1 MYDISSMN
9 CTVDIDQKENYLH
22 AVVKGETS
30 LSNANACFNE
40 IYGACIFYRCSKV
53 LIESHLTGASL
64 DSIEMFDLVKKNY
77 VKANS
82 IGMRLAIVDMVT
94 DHDMRG
100 LKFGENLALISG
112 MSIRLF
118 KDLNE
123 TEMIDWLLE
132 K

>member
-1 MYDISSMN
+1 MN

-22 AVVKGETS
+22 AIVKGETS

-40 IYGACIFYRCSKV
+40 MYGACIFYRCSKV
-53 LIESHLTGASL
+53 LIESHLQGASL
-64 DSIEMFDLVKKNY
+64 DSIEMCDLVKKNN

-82 IGMRLAIVDMVT
+82 IGMHIAIVDMVT

-112 MSIRLF
+112 MNVRLF
-118 KDLNE
+118 KDLNAPA
-123 TEMIDWLLE
+123 MIEWLSE

>member
-1 MYDISSMN
+1 MN

-22 AVVKGETS
+22 AIVKGETS

-53 LIESHLTGASL
+53 LIESHLQGASL
-64 DSIEMFDLVKKNY
+64 DSIEMFDLVKKNN

-82 IGMRLAIVDMVT
+82 IGMRIAIVDMVT

-112 MSIRLF
+112 MNVRLF
-118 KDLNE
+118 KDLNAPA
-123 TEMIDWLLE
+123 MIEWLSE